1 MSIKTRNLLQGNQHY
16 LWLLLIVGASFLIA
30 EPAAASWFGNKA
42 GEVVGSIIGIFIW
55 ALGGMLILV
64 IKGLILIA
72 SYQQFI
78 GAQAVLEGWV
88 IVRDIANMFFVVIL
102 LVIAFSTILHIE
114 NYSYKKWLPKLILMA
129 ILINFSK
136 TICGLMIDVAQ
147 VVMLTFVNAFKDVA
161 GGNMVDMLGIKDI
174 VTMEGEAN
182 GGFVN
187 IVGAYILGL
196 VYLIIALVV
205 ITTMMM
211 ILAMRIVMIW
221 IYVVLSPLAYLL
233 SAFPGGAQY
242 ASKWWKDFTQNLI
255 VGPVLAFFIWL
266 SFAALQTGTDL
277 QIVATANETDIS
289 SEMQV
294 VGSGSSQTNYPLLET
309 KASTPG
315 ALIKFVIGIGMLIG
329 GLKIAQEIGGA
340 AGSIAGKG
348 MGNLSKLGAMG
359 AGAAG
364 GFALGRS
371 RSLGLAIAKKTNLKQ
386 GLGTIAASSGV
397 AGKIAAITGVR
408 GLATSSLIG
417 LNRAQKVVSD
427 KAEKKIGDI
436 KDTRVIAR
444 YAKGSGGF
452 SASKMAA
459 KSKAQDMMP
468 SAVGN
473 AADIQKHLAGMSRE
487 ALQKLSDPEWH
498 RIGESGAKLDGRA
511 KTFIEK
517 NSDERGAYNRGLNK
531 NNHEMVL
538 GTDRNGSPM
547 GGDDKHGSYM
557 RPSRNPLPDDEIDRL
572 ESKGKYVNDYKKSR
586 KKKIADNTTAPVD
599 ADKKDSPRG
608 NGNLA
613 VNDFARGKSDTV
625 AVDFEKLNIKEIE
638 KAEGSADWRGTQGL
652 NTNNPSMMQKI
663 AGQMVNIL
671 GQEISKLKAQPNL
684 SGGDQKRLENLQTAK
699 SRFEK
704 PEELQNMQ
712 LINSSA
718 ADYKLSDVKDTVVHE
733 QVHALG
739 YHDED
744 DVNYATEQIMQT
756 KKYGARKDKQAVD
769 DILKDKPGKEARPK
783 DKQAGDDIIKDK
795 PAKEAR
801 PEQIKGDSSFVELDT
816 SRFDTSVDTL
826 AKKLDDLGT
835 KLNVPKRMG
844 SVNSGK
850 PGPSAQNFA
859 YWFGLLRKSILSSGK
874 AGKAAEMLGGDEAPS
889 PIALEVV
896 SHNLS
901 KNLSASVSENQKTL

>member
-1 MSIKTRNLLQGNQHY
+1 MSIKTLNFFKRNRHS
-16 LWLLLIVGASFLIA
+16 LWLLFIVGVSFIFAQPVLA
-30 EPAAASWFGNKA
+30 GFGDTA
-42 GEVVGSIIGIFIW
+42 GHVIGSIIGVFIS
-55 ALGGMLILV
+55 ALGLILILV

-72 SYQQFI
+72 SYQTFI

-147 VVMLTFVNAFKDVA
+147 IVMLTFVNAFKDVA
-161 GGNMVDMLGIKDI
+161 GGNFIDMLGITDI
-174 VTMEGEAN
+174 VTMEKNAEGS
-182 GGFVN
+182 GFWT
-187 IVGAYILGL
+187 IIGAYVLGL
-196 VYLIIALVV
+196 IYMVIALVV
-205 ITTMMM
+205 LTTMMM

-266 SFAALQTGTDL
+266 AFAALQTGTDL
-277 QIVATANETDIS
+277 NIVTDANNSDIS
-289 SEMQV
+289 AETSA
-294 VGSGSSQTNYPLLET
+294 VGGQKGESNAAVAET

-315 ALIKFVIGIGMLIG
+315 ALVKFVIGIGMLIG

-359 AGAAG
+359 AGAVG

-408 GLATSSLIG
+408 GLATSSLVG

-452 SASKMAA
+452 SADKMAA

-468 SAVGN
+468 SALSTPKAV
-473 AADIQKHLAGMSRE
+473 QEQLAGMSRE

-498 RIGESGAKLDGRA
+498 RIGQSGAVLDGRA

-517 NSDERGAYNRGLNK
+517 NSDERGAYNRGRSLSGNSPIP
-531 NNHEMVL
+531 
-538 GTDRNGSPM
+538 GTDRAGEPLT
-547 GGDDKHGSYM
+547 GEDEFGSYM
-557 RPSRNPLPDDEIDRL
+557 RRSRLPLPADEIARL
-572 ESKGKYVNDYKKSR
+572 ESTGKYKNDYKKSR
-586 KKKIADNTTAPVD
+586 KKKIEDNTTTPVE
-599 ADKKDSPRG
+599 ANKKDAPRG

-613 VNDFARGKSDTV
+613 VNDFARGKSDMV

-638 KAEGSADWRGTQGL
+638 KAEGSADWSGTQGL
-652 NTNNPSMMQKI
+652 NTNNPAMMQKI

-756 KKYGARKDKQAVD
+756 KQYDTRKDKKAVD
-769 DILKDKPGKEARPK
+769 DILADKPKKEVRP
-783 DKQAGDDIIKDK
+783 D
-795 PAKEAR
+795 E
-801 PEQIKGDSSFVELDT
+801 IKGDSSFVELDS
-816 SRFDTSVDTL
+816 SRFDVSVEALT
-826 AKKLDDLGT
+826 KKMDDLGN
-835 KLNVPKRMG
+835 KFAVPKRS
-844 SVNSGK
+844 SVGNAGNSG
-850 PGPSAQNFA
+850 PSSQNFA
-859 YWFGLLRKSILSSGK
+859 YWFTLLRKSILKSGK
-874 AGKAAEMLGGDEAPS
+874 AGKAAEMLGGDKEPS
-889 PIALEVV
+889 PVSLEVV
-896 SHNLS
+896 AHNLS
-901 KNLSASVSENQKTL
+901 KDLNASVSEDKKTS